1 MFRTDIFR
9 KLTLGAPDI
18 ERGKASLPVK
28 VRGSK
33 TPFLKLP
40 NFFGKKARYHIFVM
54 KGNTKRTS
62 GNSFSQSEAQNKDLG
77 AASQTLLTEVQLRL
91 RYRIVAE

>member
-1 MFRTDIFR
+1 
-9 KLTLGAPDI
+9 
-18 ERGKASLPVK
+18 
-28 VRGSK
+28 
-33 TPFLKLP
+33 
-40 NFFGKKARYHIFVM
+40 M

-91 RYRIVAE
+91 RYRLVAE